1 MKTAGIRNT
10 PVDRRYLS
18 DQDKADYNNSGEYAR
33 RAGAVKRARAY
44 RGGMAYEQ
52 NRPIRTVSRTPGT
65 GGFGVGLGAQIS
77 RNREIGAD
85 RRKSESFRPDLDNPM
100 IEIYKPKAT

>member
-1 MKTAGIRNT
+1 MKSAGIRNK

-44 RGGMAYEQ
+44 RGNLAYQ
-52 NRPIRTVSRTPGT
+52 RNRPVRTVERTPGT
-65 GGFGVGLGAQIS
+65 GGFGVGLGAQIA
-77 RNREIGAD
+77 RNRKIGEQNQRSA
-85 RRKSESFRPDLDNPM
+85 SFRPDMDSTLND
-100 IEIYKPKAT
+100 IYK